1 MQFCKKCQIIAAACW
16 KMAPACSSA
25 CSSKKLH
32 PNCMQLFPSKMTK
45 TACSFEKL
53 HAAFIYKL
61 HAVLL
66 KVQMCFCYGNLKN
79 VTAWSLKQFLL
90 HKTKPNIC
98 NILTV
103 KIKHLKQTNLLLMD
117 VITNCG
123 KTKGSYV
130 IKWTLVTQHSTSKIL
145 LKTAKFTF
153 TLL

>member
-1 MQFCKKCQIIAAACW
+1 MKVNLFLLVW
-16 KMAPACSSA
+16 KSLFPNFSFVLLFNISEHYPADRHA
-25 CSSKKLH
+25 LHYSSKW
-32 PNCMQLFPSKMTK
+32 N
-45 TACSFEKL
+45 
-53 HAAFIYKL
+53 IYRC
-61 HAVLL
+61 V
-66 KVQMCFCYGNLKN
+66 FFYGNLKN
-79 VTAWSLKQFLL
+79 FTAWSLKQFLL
-90 HKTKPNIC
+90 HKTKLNIC

-153 TLL
+153 ILL

>member
-1 MQFCKKCQIIAAACW
+1 
-16 KMAPACSSA
+16 
-25 CSSKKLH
+25 
-32 PNCMQLFPSKMTK
+32 
-45 TACSFEKL
+45 
-53 HAAFIYKL
+53 
-61 HAVLL
+61 
-66 KVQMCFCYGNLKN
+66 MCFCYSNLKN
-79 VTAWSLKQFLL
+79 FTAWSLKQFLL

-103 KIKHLKQTNLLLMD
+103 KIKHLKQTHLLLMD

-153 TLL
+153 ILL